1 MTIRELLE
9 ADPCVVALDITIR
22 KDKRF
27 VKDYLIGAH
36 VTNGSYYEELGK
48 NEKWTQYNRGYG
60 SYKFRRAISFRP
72 INYQDVEGGSSCG
85 CILKNIPKRILDLP
99 IDSLKPSRVMYSS
112 QAYHN
117 WSEFHGYYIDSP
129 IEDDWKDLPEEKIT
143 RDLEEDPEEEYL
155 TDEDLLKPKE
165 ENISFDDLLGG
176 END

>member
-1 MTIRELLE
+1 MKIRELLE
-9 ADPCVVALDITIR
+9 ADCFIVALDITIR
-22 KDKRF
+22 RNNKF
-27 VKDYLIGAH
+27 VKEYLIGAH

-48 NEKWTQYNRGYG
+48 NEKWTQYTRGYG
-60 SYKFRRAISFRP
+60 SCEFRRAISFRP

-99 IDSLKPSRVMYSS
+99 IDSLKPSRVMYASG
-112 QAYHN
+112 AYHN
-117 WSEFHGYYIDSP
+117 RFDFHGYFIDSP
-129 IEDDWKDLPEEKIT
+129 IEGEWKDLPEEKIT
-143 RDLEEDPEEEYL
+143 QDPEEDPEEYL